1 MIKLAEMMK
10 RYNNVVN
17 GFVRLNG
24 NKVEIK
30 SILSAENFVEAAY
43 NMSQLCFDKDNN
55 FRAEYREIARR
66 YIMIKYFTDIDIEGL
81 TIEEVFISTQ
91 KGTWFKEIE
100 NAVTRLPLWS
110 EVEIAV
116 DKNIEYK
123 ISTLKTSFDDLC
135 EVLKIS
141 VEKMTDT
148 ADLGKIA
155 ERIKNLDDKTII
167 KTIVEG

>member
-1 MIKLAEMMK
+1 MKLAEMMK
-10 RYNNVVN
+10 KYNNVVN

-30 SILSAENFVEAAY
+30 SILSAESFVEAAY
-43 NMSQLCFDKDNN
+43 NMSQLCFDKNNN

-66 YIMIKYFTDIDIEGL
+66 YIMIKYFTDIDVEGL

-100 NAVTRLPLWS
+100 NAVTRLPLWG
-110 EVEIAV
+110 ETEIAV

-123 ISTLKTSFDDLC
+123 ISTLKTSFDELC
-135 EVLKIS
+135 EALKVSVNETTNIAEIS
-141 VEKMTDT
+141 
-148 ADLGKIA
+148 KIA

-167 KTIVEG
+167 KTIVEE